1 MIVFITNGIL
11 LQHKIQSRTGG
22 IPLQQWHL
30 FIAFFRVGM
39 LGYGGGPGSI
49 PLIHKEVVDKY
60 EWMSDEDFGD
70 LLALANTL
78 PGPIATKLAGYI
90 GHRVSGLVGMIN
102 AVLATIIPTI
112 ILMIILLSSLSSI
125 KDVGWVQGMTA
136 AVIPVVAMMLAVLTL
151 QFFDKAR
158 KGMGWTQTLVM
169 SAVIFILFQFLNV
182 HPGIIIVVLIL
193 IALLKKD
200 TPPADKGGATQ

>member
-1 MIVFITNGIL
+1 M
-11 LQHKIQSRTGG
+11 
-22 IPLQQWHL
+22 QQWHL

-90 GHRVSGLVGMIN
+90 GHRVSGIVGMIN

-136 AVIPVVAMMLAVLTL
+136 AVIPVVAMMLAVLTW

-182 HPGIIIVVLIL
+182 HPGIIIGVLII

-200 TPPADKGGATQ
+200 NSSTAKGGASQ

>member
-1 MIVFITNGIL
+1 M
-11 LQHKIQSRTGG
+11 
-22 IPLQQWHL
+22 QQWHL

-90 GHRVSGLVGMIN
+90 GHRVSGLVGMVN

-136 AVIPVVAMMLAVLTL
+136 AVIPVVAMMLAVLTW

-182 HPGIIIVVLIL
+182 HPGIIIGVLIL

-200 TPPADKGGATQ
+200 TVSADKGGASK

>member
-1 MIVFITNGIL
+1 M
-11 LQHKIQSRTGG
+11 
-22 IPLQQWHL
+22 QQWNL

-90 GHRVSGLVGMIN
+90 GHRVSGLVGMIS

-125 KDVGWVQGMTA
+125 KDVDWVQGMTA
-136 AVIPVVAMMLAVLTL
+136 AVIPVVAMMLAVLTW

-158 KGMGWTQTLVM
+158 KGMGWTQTIVM
-169 SAVIFILFQFLNV
+169 SAIIFILFQFLNL
-182 HPGIIIVVLIL
+182 HPGIIIGVLIL

-200 TPPADKGGATQ
+200 TTSADKGGAYK

>member
-1 MIVFITNGIL
+1 M
-11 LQHKIQSRTGG
+11 Q
-22 IPLQQWHL
+22 QQWNL

-60 EWMSDEDFGD
+60 KWMSGEEFGD

-90 GHRVSGLVGMIN
+90 GHRVAGFWGMLNGVI
-102 AVLATIIPTI
+102 ASILPTI
-112 ILMIILLSSLSSI
+112 VLMIVLLSSLSSI
-125 KDVGWVQGMTA
+125 KDVSWVEGMTA
-136 AVIPVVAMMLAVLTL
+136 AVIPVVAMMLAVLTW

-158 KGMGWTQTLVM
+158 RGMGWTNTLIM
-169 SAVIFILFQFLNV
+169 TAILFILYYVVHV
-182 HPGIIIVVLIL
+182 HPGILIGALLL
-193 IALLKKD
+193 IALFKKD
-200 TPPADKGGATQ
+200 KTSANKEGSPS